1 MQNIDVIILA
11 AGKGTRMYSS
21 IPKVL
26 HEVGSK
32 SLLNHVI
39 TTAQKI
45 KPKKIHLVVSEEISK
60 IYTNA
65 DKNINFVIQKNRKG
79 TADAI
84 SQCIPYLRQNNNK
97 VLILYGDVPF
107 IDISTIKKLVS
118 IKKEEIKLLC
128 FKKEEKNSYGKVIL
142 GTDGNVSE
150 VIEQKELKKKDH
162 FLLCNAGIFCL
173 FTKDLKKYLP
183 LISNKNKKKEFYAT
197 DIFKIAT
204 NNNINVKPEVVLES
218 EVMGVNNK
226 EDLATAEKALQIKLR
241 QKFLKKGVTMIDPET
256 VYLSSDT
263 KIGKDVVLQPFL
275 FIGPKVTIDN
285 NTVIHSF
292 SHLENCRIGK
302 NVQIGPY
309 ARIRPGTQ
317 LMDES
322 KVGNFVEIK
331 NSKINKKSKVNHLSY
346 VGDSN
351 IGQLVNVGAGTITC
365 NYDGSKKHQTKIE
378 DGAFIGSNSSLVA
391 PVTIGKNAYVGSGST
406 ITKDVK
412 ANSLAVERSIQMS
425 VKNWSKRKKK

>member
-60 IYTNA
+60 IYNNA

-173 FTKDLKKYLP
+173 FTEDLKKHLP

-197 DIFKIAT
+197 DIFKIAK
-204 NNNINVKPEVVLES
+204 NNNINVKPEIVSEG

-241 QKFLKKGVTMIDPET
+241 QKFLKKGVTMVDPDT
-256 VYLSSDT
+256 VYLSADT
-263 KIGKDVVLQPFL
+263 KCGKDVLIQPYV
-275 FIGPKVTIDN
+275 FIGPGVKIENGST
-285 NTVIHSF
+285 IHSF
-292 SHLENCRIGK
+292 SHLENCVVGK
-302 NVQIGPY
+302 NSNVGPY
-309 ARIRPGTQ
+309 ARLRPGTK
-317 LMDES
+317 LM
-322 KVGNFVEIK
+322 KNTRIGNFVEIK
-331 NSKINKKSKVNHLSY
+331 NSKVSKNSKINHLTY
-346 VGDSN
+346 VGDTE
-351 IGQLVNVGAGTITC
+351 IGQNVNIGAGTITC
-365 NYDGSKKHQTKIE
+365 NYDGKKKQKTIIE
-378 DGAFIGSNSSLVA
+378 DDAFIGSNSSLVA
-391 PVTIGKNAYVGSGST
+391 PVKVGKNAFIGSGST

-412 ANSLAVERSIQMS
+412 PNSLAVERSVQMS